1 MSRHKHEEQEL
12 PFVALMD
19 TMTNVVGVLII
30 VMVMVGISLAAA
42 VNKILSDLPPVT
54 KEQHQEMVEK
64 MKKLPLIPA
73 DPAELDS
80 NRKLVELELEKAA
93 NDLKKID
100 TTAIPKDI
108 VLDLE
113 KFRKQL
119 DEAKAKRA
127 KDKAEL
133 DKLLAEIERMNGLI
147 ANAKRENPDVVAP
160 PPKYVRLPN
169 PRAYPKTPKE
179 TRVLVAQQG
188 VLTFNEA
195 DYVKPI
201 LDGLDKVKKQLE
213 YQPQDVKIDPF
224 RDMLVKI
231 FNGPQGAQQVW
242 PEIAPFAGHFQMDD
256 VAIAFKTLGA
266 AGLQPNKSIMSSL
279 GDVSVVYRTKL
290 ATLAEAIVALTK
302 GDLTKYTAM
311 DTSKDP
317 TKPAF
322 KATAA
327 PGKITFK
334 YGTGKDVDVKANPKD
349 ILAYFVKDLAGMD
362 AFKNKGR
369 DKTIYDAFKIHAMLE
384 RAASSPTVS
393 GSFTIVPTI
402 KPGSNLVQLVLKP
415 KAGETLAQM
424 AVENS
429 NYQRLLRQIKG
440 DPNGVAVFQV
450 MSDAFDAYLEARKI
464 ADNIGVPARWDFIPN
479 LDITINVAGY
489 EVQRFA
495 EQAPPP
501 KRDPNAPDP
510 VNIKRPGIN
519 LD

>member
-54 KEQHQEMVEK
+54 KEQYDQMVEK

-73 DPAELDS
+73 DPADLAT
-80 NRKLVELELEKAA
+80 NRKLVEMELEKAE

-100 TTAIPKDI
+100 TTAIPKHVI
-108 VLDLE
+108 LDLE
-113 KFRKQL
+113 KFRKDL
-119 DEAKAKRA
+119 DAAKAKRA
-127 KDKAEL
+127 KEKAEL
-133 DKLLAEIERMNGLI
+133 DKLLAEIEHMNGLI
-147 ANAKRENPDVVAP
+147 TNAKILNPDQPAP

-188 VLTFNEA
+188 VLTLNEA
-195 DYVKPI
+195 DYIKPI

-224 RDMLVKI
+224 KEMLAKI

-242 PEIAPFAGHFQMDD
+242 PEISSFAGTFQMDQ
-256 VAIAFKTLGA
+256 VAQSFKDLGA
-266 AGLQPNKSIMSSL
+266 AGLQPNKNIMTSL
-279 GDVSVVYRTKL
+279 GDISVGLGITLPKL
-290 ATLAEAIVALTK
+290 TEAVVAATK
-302 GDLTKYTAM
+302 GDYSKYEALN
-311 DTSKDP
+311 KDP
-317 TKPAF
+317 LKPTFTA
-322 KATAA
+322 KADGA
-327 PGKITFK
+327 GKAKFMFRNKT
-334 YGTGKDVDVKANPKD
+334 VDVKANPKD
-349 ILAYFVKDLAGMD
+349 ILAYFVKDLADSDGV
-362 AFKNKGR
+362 KNKSR
-369 DKTIYDAFKIHAMLE
+369 ERVIYDAFKIQAMLE
-384 RAASSPTVS
+384 RAASSPTLS
-393 GSFTIVPTI
+393 GSFNIKPTI
-402 KPGSNLVQLVLKP
+402 KPGSNLVQLVLTP

-464 ADNIGVPARWDFIPN
+464 ADNIGVPATWGFLAS
-479 LDITINVAGY
+479 LDININVTGY
-489 EVQRFA
+489 EVQRFT
-495 EQAPPP
+495 QPAPPP
-501 KRDPNAPDP
+501 VRKPGEADP
-510 VNIKRPGIN
+510 VVIKGPGKT